1 MKTTQNMIHPIHGNT
16 QFETNSTSESL
27 NNQHRLYIDDIN
39 TQTSMRK
46 FRRKQRSLSVQMN
59 KTEKAIDDKYVPG
72 TKLTYKA
79 SGSSSRNKNGN
90 IKRPMNAFMVFG
102 RTYRS
107 TLMKMFP
114 TASNSQISIYLGEI
128 WHKMS
133 PAQQKPYFD
142 ESNRIKYKHR
152 KDYPGWVYRPNIRQ
166 RFEGTFNDIQVDN
179 KLTES
184 ILPKIIC
191 DQKQQIPQMAV
202 IPIIYPLSNNTMTLT
217 MPAEGSINSNPEPNN
232 LENPMLNTEF
242 VSANSVQMCQDQMYS
257 DVCSWE
263 SSWSNQDISASS
275 YISPWTN
282 LRSVVSYSTAE
293 TSQGLQYSTK
303 YMLSSAATLNANC
316 YSPALLNDQIQSN
329 PPEYWPLEEQYK
341 TQQTSSMDSFQDLSS
356 LSTTLKTD
364 ESSESNENLSFLEYM
379 HGQEYLFNSTMPVSE
394 EPFISPDKLS
404 PILHKCSDQ
413 SILEIPESY
422 SNSKGE
428 NFFSVKDL
436 DVLDGL
442 KEKLD
447 DCLSVDNIPQ
457 LDIGRWMAYLNQPEQ
472 FDEQTLELFF
482 SNSSDPELTDT
493 Y

>member
-1 MKTTQNMIHPIHGNT
+1 MIHPIHGSM
-16 QFETNSTSESL
+16 QFETNSSPESL
-27 NNQHRLYIDDIN
+27 NSQHRLYIDDIN

-46 FRRKQRSLSVQMN
+46 FRRKQRSMSVQMN
-59 KTEKAIDDKYVPG
+59 KADKAIDDKYVPG
-72 TKLTYKA
+72 TKLTYKT

-166 RFEGTFNDIQVDN
+166 RFDGTFNDNQVDS

-191 DQKQQIPQMAV
+191 DQKQPIPQMAV
-202 IPIIYPLSNNTMTLT
+202 IPILYPLSDNTMALSVPT
-217 MPAEGSINSNPEPNN
+217 EGSVNSNPESGNI
-232 LENPMLNTEF
+232 ENPMLNPEF
-242 VSANSVQMCQDQMYS
+242 VSTNGVQMCPDQLYS

-263 SSWSNQDISASS
+263 TNWSNQEISANG
-275 YISPWTN
+275 YLSPWTN
-282 LRSVVSYSTAE
+282 LRSVVSYSTAD
-293 TSQGLQYSTK
+293 SPQGLQYSTK

-329 PPEYWPLEEQYK
+329 PPEYWPLEEQQYN
-341 TQQTSSMDSFQDLSS
+341 TQQTPSMDTFQDLSS

-364 ESSESNENLSFLEYM
+364 EGAETNENLSFLEYM

-413 SILEIPESY
+413 GILEIPESY
-422 SNSKGE
+422 SNSK
-428 NFFSVKDL
+428 DL

-442 KEKLD
+442 KDKLE

-457 LDIGRWMAYLNQPEQ
+457 LDIGRWIAYLNQPEQ

-482 SNSSDPELTDT
+482 SNSSHPELTET

>member
-152 KDYPGWVYRPNIRQ
+152 KDYPG
-166 RFEGTFNDIQVDN
+166 
-179 KLTES
+179 
-184 ILPKIIC
+184 
-191 DQKQQIPQMAV
+191 
-202 IPIIYPLSNNTMTLT
+202 
-217 MPAEGSINSNPEPNN
+217 
-232 LENPMLNTEF
+232 
-242 VSANSVQMCQDQMYS
+242 
-257 DVCSWE
+257 
-263 SSWSNQDISASS
+263 SS

-316 YSPALLNDQIQSN
+316 YSPALLNDQIQSS

-341 TQQTSSMDSFQDLSS
+341 AQQTSPMDSFQDLSS